1 MQRGPGILASGALLK
16 SSQFRVYA
24 ALVAV
29 QFFFATLPV
38 AAKIVLREMS
48 APALALLR
56 VAGAALLFVVLQRV
70 LVGERVRGAG
80 DYARLAL
87 YGLLGVAANQLL
99 YITALTLTTATAA
112 QTLIA
117 TGPALTL
124 LVAIVLRRESAT
136 AAKWAGIALAA
147 SGALFL
153 VGAELGSGQAL
164 GNLLVVLNVAC
175 FSVYLVIS
183 RDMLQRYHPLTVI
196 TWVFMFG
203 ALAILPWGAWALV
216 HDGGG
221 HSTTMWAALAWII
234 MVPSVAA
241 YYLNIWALQRVE
253 ASVVSVFIYLQ
264 PVLTALLAVPIL
276 GERISA
282 RLIPAGLL
290 IFVGVA
296 LTGWAGRAARRRAEL
311 RDGASGHDLAA

>member
-1 MQRGPGILASGALLK
+1 M
-16 SSQFRVYA
+16 FA

-38 AAKIVLREMS
+38 AAKIVLQEMS
-48 APALALLR
+48 APSLALLR
-56 VAGAALLFVVLQRV
+56 VTGAALLFVVLQRL

-80 DYARLAL
+80 DYGRLAL

-99 YITALTLTTATAA
+99 YISALTLTTATAA

-124 LVAIVLRRESAT
+124 AAAIALRKESAT
-136 AAKWAGIALAA
+136 PLKWAGIALAA
-147 SGALFL
+147 AGALFL
-153 VGAELGSGQAL
+153 VGADLGSGQAL

-175 FSVYLVIS
+175 YSIYLVIS

-196 TWVFMFG
+196 TWVFVFG
-203 ALAILPWGAWALV
+203 ALAILPWGAWALA

-221 HSTTMWAALAWII
+221 HSTTMWAAVAWIVL
-234 MVPSVAA
+234 VPSVGA
-241 YYLNIWALQRVE
+241 YYLNLWALQRVE

-264 PVLTALLAVPIL
+264 PVLTAMLAVPIL
-276 GERISA
+276 GERPSA

-290 IFVGVA
+290 IFAGVA
-296 LTGWAGRAARRRAEL
+296 LTGWAGRAARRRAAGRLDET
-311 RDGASGHDLAA
+311 GGHDLAA

>member
-1 MQRGPGILASGALLK
+1 MGPPLK

-56 VAGAALLFVVLQRV
+56 VAGAAFLFVILQRV

-124 LVAIVLRRESAT
+124 LVAIALRRESAT

-196 TWVFMFG
+196 TWVFVFG
-203 ALAILPWGAWALV
+203 AMAILPWGAWALV
-216 HDGGG
+216 RDGGG

-234 MVPSVAA
+234 LVPSVAA

-290 IFVGVA
+290 IFAGVA
-296 LTGWAGRAARRRAEL
+296 LTGWAGRAARRRADA
-311 RDGASGHDLAA
+311 RDAASGHDLAA